1 MLETIYENFMTLKAC
16 TTKNGKEEALENL
29 SDDNDSVFV
38 LNYLLDKQIKS
49 GISTAKIKK
58 EIDLEP
64 TEHFESIKDLLEYL
78 IIHNTGRDI
87 DIINAQTFINE
98 LEDETYEPFVTQI
111 VTKTFKCGVT
121 AKVASKI
128 IPSIS
133 RPWEMRKGHAV
144 TDINKQL
151 SGKDLIITL
160 KVDGFRYPVIKF
172 DNENIDIY
180 SSTGYID
187 NSLTEIIEEFKNPDI
202 PTGVYDCECVAIGD
216 FETSTERF
224 QATSKIL
231 STKKEEKTG
240 VEMKCFD
247 YIKDIDTFLNYE
259 VYNVPCVKRKLQAQG
274 ILLNEDNS
282 RKYKFIDYL
291 IPTYISSRNNNMME
305 ILETT
310 FAKVIEQGEEGLVID
325 ISNASYERK
334 KGNSMYKMKPELS
347 GDFKVINLVPGKE
360 TSKYKDTLGAFVIE
374 YKDNTVNVSGI
385 PDDLRDK
392 IWNNKEF
399 YLNKLIEVAYSYE
412 SEDEDGKPSLRFP
425 RFKILRHDK
434 DPDDI
439 SYD

>member
-16 TTKNGKEEALENL
+16 TTKVGKEEALKNL
-29 SDDNDSVFV
+29 SDDKDSVFV

-58 EIDLEP
+58 QIDLEP
-64 TEHFESIKDLLEYL
+64 TEHFKNIKELLEYL
-78 IIHNTGRDI
+78 VIHNTGRDI

-98 LEDETYEPFVTQI
+98 LDDEIYQPFVSQI
-111 VTKTFKCGVT
+111 ITKSFKCGVT
-121 AKVASKI
+121 AKVASEF
-128 IPSIS
+128 IPTIAK
-133 RPWEMRKGHAV
+133 PWEMRKGHAV
-144 TDINKQL
+144 TNIVKQL
-151 SGKDLIITL
+151 SGKNLIVTL
-160 KVDGFRYPVIKF
+160 KVDGFRYPVIKYSN
-172 DNENIDIY
+172 DKIEIY

-187 NSLTEIIEEFKNPDI
+187 NSLVEIIEEFKNPNI

-216 FETSTERF
+216 FKTSTERF

-231 STKKEEKTG
+231 STKKDRKTG

-259 VYNVPCVKRKLQAQG
+259 VYDVPCVRRKLRAQS
-274 ILLNEDNS
+274 ILLNDDNS

-291 IPTYISSRNNNMME
+291 IPTYISSKNNNMME

-310 FAKVIEQGEEGLVID
+310 FTKVIEQGEEGLVID
-325 ISNASYERK
+325 ISDAPYERK
-334 KGNSMYKMKPELS
+334 KGNSMYKMKPELT
-347 GDFKVINLVPGKE
+347 GDFKVVDFAPGKE
-360 TSKYKDTLGAFVIE
+360 TSKFKDTLGAFVIE

-385 PDDLRDK
+385 PDDLRDEV
-392 IWNNKEF
+392 WNNKEF

-425 RFKILRHDK
+425 RFKRLRHDK
-434 DPDDI
+434 DPDDV

>member
-16 TTKNGKEEALENL
+16 TTKVGKEEALKNL
-29 SDDNDSVFV
+29 SDDKDSVFV

-58 EIDLEP
+58 QIDLEP
-64 TEHFESIKDLLEYL
+64 TEHFKNIKELLEYL
-78 IIHNTGRDI
+78 VIHNTGRDI

-98 LEDETYEPFVTQI
+98 LDNEIYQPFVSQI
-111 VTKTFKCGVT
+111 ITKSFKCGVT
-121 AKVASKI
+121 AKVACEF
-128 IPSIS
+128 IPTIAK
-133 RPWEMRKGHAV
+133 PWEMRKGHAV
-144 TDINKQL
+144 TNIVKQL
-151 SGKDLIITL
+151 SGKNLIVTL
-160 KVDGFRYPVIKF
+160 KVDGFRYPVIKYSN
-172 DNENIDIY
+172 DKIEIY

-187 NSLTEIIEEFKNPDI
+187 NSLVEIIEEFKNPNI

-216 FETSTERF
+216 FKTSTERF

-231 STKKEEKTG
+231 STKKDRKTG

-259 VYNVPCVKRKLQAQG
+259 VYDVPCVRRKLRAQS
-274 ILLNEDNS
+274 ILLNDDNS

-291 IPTYISSRNNNMME
+291 IPTYISSKNNNMME

-310 FAKVIEQGEEGLVID
+310 FTKVIEQGEEGLVID
-325 ISNASYERK
+325 ISDAPYERK
-334 KGNSMYKMKPELS
+334 KGNSMYKMKPELT
-347 GDFKVINLVPGKE
+347 GDFKVVDFAPGKE
-360 TSKYKDTLGAFVIE
+360 TSKFKDTLGAFVIE

-385 PDDLRDK
+385 PDDLRDEV
-392 IWNNKEF
+392 WNNKEF

-425 RFKILRHDK
+425 RFKRLRHDK
-434 DPDDI
+434 DPDDV
-439 SYD
+439 SCD

>member
-16 TTKNGKEEALENL
+16 NTKADKEEALKNL
-29 SDDNDSVFV
+29 SNDDNSIYI
-38 LNYLLDKQIKS
+38 LNYLLNKQLKS

-58 EIDLEP
+58 EIDLVP
-64 TEHFESIKDLLEYL
+64 TEHFNNIKELIEYL
-78 IIHNTGRDI
+78 IVHNTGRDI
-87 DIINAQTFINE
+87 DIVNAQVFIDELDNE
-98 LEDETYEPFVTQI
+98 IYKPFVIQI
-111 VTKTFKCGVT
+111 ITKTFKCGVT

-128 IPSIS
+128 IPSIAK
-133 RPWEMRKGHAV
+133 PWEMRKGHAV

-160 KVDGFRYPVIKF
+160 KVDGFRYPVIKY
-172 DNENIDIY
+172 DNNNIEIY

-187 NSLTEIIEEFKNPDI
+187 NSLIEIIEEFKNPNI

-247 YIKDIDTFLNYE
+247 YIKDIDAFLNYE
-259 VYNVPCVKRKLQAQG
+259 VYNVPCVKRKLQAQN
-274 ILLNEDNS
+274 ILLNNDNS

-291 IPTYISSRNNNMME
+291 IPVYISSRNNNMME
-305 ILETT
+305 LLEST

-325 ISNASYERK
+325 ISNAPYERK
-334 KGNSMYKMKPELS
+334 KGTTMYKMKPEIT
-347 GDFKVINLVPGKE
+347 GDFKVIDLVPGKE

-385 PDDLRDK
+385 PDDLRDEV
-392 IWNNKEF
+392 WNNKEF

-425 RFKILRHDK
+425 RFKRLRHDK
-434 DPDDI
+434 NPDDI